1 MCRKMMLS
9 VVALLLVAVSAQAI
23 MSPIAKADASGT
35 TIALS
40 TGSPNWSADLTT
52 YANFIGDVHQI
63 GGYSGGSVLGNV
75 EYQDDPTEMNNWG
88 LSGPFVKVGPGTG
101 GSYKGWVLYK
111 FALPVGQT
119 TGVGG
124 MITADAMRTNN
135 YDSSVTWMGVNG
147 SAIAGASTVDL
158 GSGADEAAFTK
169 TNFLAPPP
177 GGPWGSYGMLSLNIP
192 VGVSDFTVA
201 FFEEWS
207 SNERLAYQALD
218 VNAVIVPEP
227 VTIVFLGLGGLS
239 LLRRKK

>member
-9 VVALLLVAVSAQAI
+9 VVALLLVAVSAQAA

-63 GGYSGGSVLGNV
+63 GGYSGGTVLGNV
-75 EYQDDPTEMNNWG
+75 EYQDDPTEINNWG
-88 LSGPFVKVGPGTG
+88 LGGPFVKVGPGTG
-101 GSYKGWVLYK
+101 GSFKGWVLYK
-111 FALPVGQT
+111 FALPAGQI

-124 MITADAMRTNN
+124 TITADAMRRNN
-135 YDSSVTWMGVNG
+135 FDTSVTWMGVSG
-147 SAIAGASTVDL
+147 AQIAGASTVDL

-169 TNFLAPPP
+169 TNQPLPES
-177 GGPWGSYGMLSLNIP
+177 GWGDYGILNLNIP
-192 VGVSDFTVA
+192 VGVNEFHVA
-201 FFEEWS
+201 FFEDWG
-207 SNERLAYQALD
+207 SNESIAYQALD
-218 VNAVIVPEP
+218 VNAVVVPEP
-227 VTIVFLGLGGLS
+227 VTMALLGIGGLS